1 MNIFHLDEDPIESA
15 RFHCDRHVCKMIV
28 ETAQMLCTSHRLLDP
43 QWAEEMNMM
52 KAGFVNHP
60 MTIWVRTSVANY
72 HWTFNLFQGLL
83 DEYEFRY
90 GKIHK
95 CQEHELALL
104 SPPKIPEMGLTEV
117 PLCMPD
123 HCKNVLSHVRSY
135 REYYRKEKRGFAKWT
150 RREEPYWFNDPEL
163 V

>member
-1 MNIFHLDEDPIESA
+1 MNIFHLDHDPLEAS
-15 RFHCDRHVCKMIV
+15 RFHCDKHVCKMIV
-28 ETAQMLCTSHRLLDP
+28 ETAQMLCTTHRLLDP

-52 KAGFVNHP
+52 KAGFVNNP
-60 MTIWVRTSVANY
+60 MTILVRTYVANY
-72 HWTFNLFQGLL
+72 HWTFKLFQGLL

-95 CQEHELALL
+95 CQEHELGLL
-104 SPPKIPEMGLTEV
+104 SPPKIPELGLTEV
-117 PLCMPD
+117 PLCMPN

-150 RREEPYWFNDPEL
+150 KREEPYWFNDPDL